1 MYNFYILKLRVLRVI
16 FLWGLLGMMCMIRIP
31 FIFIGFV
38 SLTIMTG
45 SKNIL
50 SRNCR
55 WMLGKCSC
63 WLGRLRKIRIG
74 VWHVLGIVSGILGL
88 STLQSTLYLV
98 ICIIILFIDHFRP
111 VNLKVIHIRL
121 IYHLLLSI
129 LSNFHIY
136 LYFLYKNLMTHIH
149 YLLYFTNVYNNT
161 AITKIC
167 RASTQ
172 LTHFVATF
180 PSSKYCQHFFKPHSK
195 STLSPQS
202 THLWLSLTQ
211 QHPYN

>member
-16 FLWGLLGMMCMIRIP
+16 FLWGLLGMMCMIRIL

-98 ICIIILFIDHFRP
+98 ICIIILFIFYIP
-111 VNLKVIHIRL
+111 
-121 IYHLLLSI
+121 LS
-129 LSNFHIY
+129 
-136 LYFLYKNLMTHIH
+136 
-149 YLLYFTNVYNNT
+149 
-161 AITKIC
+161 
-167 RASTQ
+167 
-172 LTHFVATF
+172 
-180 PSSKYCQHFFKPHSK
+180 SSK
-195 STLSPQS
+195 PQS
-202 THLWLSLTQ
+202 HTYSTYISSFTFYFIKFSYLSVFLV
-211 QHPYN
+211 